1 MASYYRTLIRPM
13 RRPRGDPTLNLN
25 DMGKKT
31 KKLSFWMR
39 RKSHI
44 PVLVIG
50 TLVVILLS
58 LNEETSVK
66 LNMEYQNCINELRQE
81 IKLNEDSAAYYRA
94 RREAIE
100 HGTVDLEHV
109 AREQFHMQKPSEDVF
124 LIKE

>member
-1 MASYYRTLIRPM
+1 MASYYRTLIRLM
-13 RRPRGDPTLNLN
+13 RRARGDPTLNLN

-66 LNMEYQNCINELRQE
+66 LNMEYQNRINELRQE

>member
-1 MASYYRTLIRPM
+1 
-13 RRPRGDPTLNLN
+13 
-25 DMGKKT
+25 MGKKT

-66 LNMEYQNCINELRQE
+66 LNMEYQNRINEFRQE